1 MFFICGINR
10 GQKELPAS
18 QLVICDSC
26 GGYGRYQVFMTY
38 MCLSLFFIPVFS
50 WGKRYYVKMSCCG
63 TVYELNPETGRKLV
77 RGEQLQIRQED
88 LTMVQAGR
96 REQWRPESQKR
107 RRSCGNC
114 GYETEEDF
122 SYCPKCGGRLEERQ

>member
-1 MFFICGINR
+1 MTLVR
-10 GQKELPAS
+10 PLQPSKALLPI
-18 QLVICDSC
+18 VVTE
-26 GGYGRYQVFMTY
+26 G
-38 MCLSLFFIPVFS
+38 
-50 WGKRYYVKMSCCG
+50 G